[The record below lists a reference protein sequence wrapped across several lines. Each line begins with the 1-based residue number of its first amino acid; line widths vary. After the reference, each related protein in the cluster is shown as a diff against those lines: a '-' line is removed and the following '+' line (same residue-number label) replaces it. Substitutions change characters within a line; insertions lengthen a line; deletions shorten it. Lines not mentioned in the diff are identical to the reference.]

1 MGGLSSSDAL
11 IKEDI
16 KPINESHHLK
26 STFKP
31 IDQSQQ
37 ANLDSVTLDK
47 ERISNIDPVK
57 ISETVHEINLR
68 SIVAMDNEP

>member
-1 MGGLSSSDAL
+1 MSGGGDLTKVDNSDTL
-11 IKEDI
+11 
-16 KPINESHHLK
+16 NENHHLK

-31 IDQSQQ
+31 IDQSQSSG
-37 ANLDSVTLDK
+37 AESNM

-57 ISETVHEINLR
+57 VSDTIHEINLR